1 MLQESNCFQKI
12 YIACGKTDLRK
23 GIDGLAELVKH
34 QFQLEPYQKNV
45 LFLFCGTRSDRIKGL
60 VWEGDGYL
68 LLYKRIADG
77 RFRWPRNSTEAAQ
90 ITQEQYDDVTYT
102 IKCDIDDWQS
112 ECAEFNDMHFD
123 Y

>member
-60 VWEGDGYL
+60 VWEGLSAYFCYPHIFSFFLKMIGFKDL
-68 LLYKRIADG
+68 FLKNVRITLSTAG
-77 RFRWPRNSTEAAQ
+77 HRGGQARLRHQAILVPRLP
-90 ITQEQYDDVTYT
+90 
-102 IKCDIDDWQS
+102 
-112 ECAEFNDMHFD
+112 MR
-123 Y
+123 

>member
-45 LFLFCGTRSDRIKGL
+45 LFLFCGTRRDRIRGL
-60 VWEGDGYL
+60 LYEGDGYL
-68 LLYKRIADG
+68 LLTKRLTDG
-77 RFRWPRNSTEAAQ
+77 VYQWPRRSTDAKELSKEEFSRLMHGF
-90 ITQEQYDDVTYT
+90 TVTSSIRSYQ
-102 IKCDIDDWQS
+102 DIGGQS
-112 ECAEFNDMHFD
+112 GPPH
-123 Y
+123 

>member
-60 VWEGDGYL
+60 VWENNPFNFIQRVLPKLTSDL
-68 LLYKRIADG
+68 PRP
-77 RFRWPRNSTEAAQ
+77 FRMEGVLRE
-90 ITQEQYDDVTYT
+90 DDTP
-102 IKCDIDDWQS
+102 
-112 ECAEFNDMHFD
+112 
-123 Y
+123 

>member
-60 VWEGDGYL
+60 VWEGEKVPYSSVLGEYQESAYEGIEQGRYPDTMSEVIKNYFGGL
-68 LLYKRIADG
+68 AD
-77 RFRWPRNSTEAAQ
+77 E
-90 ITQEQYDDVTYT
+90 
-102 IKCDIDDWQS
+102 
-112 ECAEFNDMHFD
+112 
-123 Y
+123 